1 MHILV
6 IGGAGY
12 IGSHVVKELLQKG
25 CKVTVYDDL
34 STGHEINLFPS
45 AHFIK
50 GSILDTDSLGR
61 AMADNVNG
69 VIFLA
74 GKKAVGE
81 SMQNPAKY
89 ADTNLIGV
97 INVLNT
103 MLECGVSK
111 FIFSSSASVYGSPEY
126 LPIDEKHPLNPM
138 SFYGFT
144 KLETERLL
152 EWYGKLKGI
161 RFVALRYFNAVGYD
175 ANGDVKGLEKNPQ
188 NLLPIIM
195 EVACEKRPLLTI
207 YGHDYN
213 TKDGT
218 CIRDYIH
225 VTDLATGHWKALEYL
240 ENGGKSEFINL
251 GSGNGISVLEMLQKT
266 QEVIGHKIKS
276 VFEGRREGDPA
287 VVTATAEKALQLLN
301 WKAEHSDLENIIQ
314 TTWNTYKKNINNL

>member
-12 IGSHVVKELLQKG
+12 IGSHVVKELLKNNQQ
-25 CKVTVYDDL
+25 VSVFDDL
-34 STGHEINLFPS
+34 STGQEINLFPE
-45 AHFIK
+45 AKFIK
-50 GSILDTDSLGR
+50 GSILDLQALEE
-61 AMADNVNG
+61 AMGKQVDG

-81 SMQNPAKY
+81 SMENPAKY
-89 ADTNLIGV
+89 ANTNLIGAV
-97 INVLNT
+97 NVLNS
-103 MLECGVSK
+103 MLKYGVNK
-111 FIFSSSASVYGSPEY
+111 FIFSSSAAVYGAPNY

-152 EWYGKLKGI
+152 KWYNELKGI

-175 ANGDVKGLEKNPQ
+175 AEGDVKGLEKNPQ

-195 EVACEKRPLLTI
+195 EVACKTRSSLAI
-207 YGHDYN
+207 YGNDYD
-213 TKDGT
+213 TPDKT

-240 ENGGKSEFINL
+240 NKGGKSEYINL
-251 GSGNGISVLEMLQKT
+251 GTGKGISVMEMVKKT
-266 QEVIGHKIKS
+266 QEVIGHEINYS
-276 VFEGRREGDPA
+276 FAPRRSGDPA
-287 VVTATAEKALQLLN
+287 IVEASAEKALQVLD
-301 WKAEHSDLENIIQ
+301 WKASHSDLDNIIR
-314 TTWNTYKKNINNL
+314 TTWNIYVKKA

>member
-12 IGSHVVKELLQKG
+12 IGSHVVKELLKNNV
-25 CKVTVYDDL
+25 KVTVLDDL
-34 STGHEINLFPS
+34 STGQEINLFPN
-45 AHFIK
+45 ADFTK
-50 GSILDTDSLGR
+50 GSILDKEILEK
-61 AMADNVNG
+61 AMSQNVDG

-81 SMQNPAKY
+81 SMADPAKY
-89 ADTNLIGV
+89 ANTNLIGA

-103 MLECGVSK
+103 MLKYSVNK
-111 FIFSSSASVYGSPEY
+111 FIFSSSASVYGSPTY

-152 EWYGKLKGI
+152 KWYDELKGI
-161 RFVALRYFNAVGYD
+161 RFIALRYFNAVGYD
-175 ANGDVKGLEKNPQ
+175 AEGDIKGLEKNPQ

-195 EVACEKRPLLTI
+195 EVACGKRPLLKI
-207 YGHDYN
+207 FGNDYD
-213 TKDGT
+213 TPDGT

-240 ENGGKSEFINL
+240 NNGGKSDVINL
-251 GSGNGISVLEMLQKT
+251 GTGKGISVLQILNKT
-266 QEVIGHKIKS
+266 QEVIQRGINNS
-276 VFEGRREGDPA
+276 FAERRPGDPA
-287 VVTATAEKALQLLN
+287 IVEASAEKALNVLG
-301 WKAEHSDLENIIQ
+301 WKAQHSDLENIIK
-314 TTWNTYKKNINNL
+314 TTWAVYEKEV